1 MAGVVEAVFAN
12 GLPGFAVQDF
22 RREFQFPYDFERL
35 ALGVVVEAG
44 ETNES
49 AGAVGLLLDRAHE
62 IGAGANADD
71 LTSFGDPVR
80 GRRSSGSRWLGRD
93 G

>member
-1 MAGVVEAVFAN
+1 MAGVVEAVFAD

-22 RREFQFPYDFERL
+22 RRKLQFPYDFEGL
-35 ALGVVVEAG
+35 ALGIVVKAG
-44 ETNES
+44 EANEG
-49 AGAVGLLLDRAHE
+49 AGAVGLLFDGPHKV
-62 IGAGANADD
+62 GAGANADD